1 MLAIQWCPAK
11 GLAGSSGRLGQPR
24 RGYAA
29 APGLPAQGCRV
40 WTEAAP
46 GAYLRSPEELAP
58 GTAMTSVGLSGPGAD
73 ADVIGGLAA
82 AGNGRVEE

>member
-1 MLAIQWCPAK
+1 MLAIRWCPAK
-11 GLAGSSGRLGQPR
+11 GLAGSPGRLGQPR

-58 GTAMTSVGLSGPGAD
+58 GTAMTSVGLPDPG
-73 ADVIGGLAA
+73 ADVIGDLA
-82 AGNGRVEE
+82 AGNRRVEE